1 MGGSKSCRFK
11 DRLMTETRLT
21 QNFANFHAT
30 IISVSD
36 VKNLVSVLNRFEVR
50 ATHLFGKAGTIPPIL
65 PLLRKDQDFL
75 IIDCDSEA
83 AAELSSA
90 PPSDLAAVPVIGL
103 LSSEAPSRLKTMM
116 RLGATSSI
124 RLPVHG
130 ATVFPALYLGING
143 HRRLQQLQA
152 DRDLLERRRRSR
164 RHISKAILHRMH
176 TQGISDDAAYEA
188 LRKEAMQARQS
199 IEDHCEACVEDACSY
214 VFTEAVRVA

>member
-1 MGGSKSCRFK
+1 
-11 DRLMTETRLT
+11 MTDTRLT
-21 QNFANFHAT
+21 QNFSSFHAT
-30 IISVSD
+30 IVSASD
-36 VKNLVSVLNRFEVR
+36 VKGLVSILNRFGVR
-50 ATHLFGKAGTIPPIL
+50 STHLTGKAGTITAVL

-83 AAELSSA
+83 AVELSISPTA
-90 PPSDLAAVPVIGL
+90 DLAAVPVIGL
-103 LSSEAPSRLKTMM
+103 LNSEAPSRLKTMM

-143 HRRLQQLQA
+143 HRRIQQLQA
-152 DRDLLERRRRSR
+152 DRDLLERRRKGR
-164 RHISKAILHRMH
+164 RHISKAILHRMQ
-176 TQGISDDAAYEA
+176 TQGISDDAAYDA

-199 IEDHCEACVEDACSY
+199 IEDHCEACVEESRSY